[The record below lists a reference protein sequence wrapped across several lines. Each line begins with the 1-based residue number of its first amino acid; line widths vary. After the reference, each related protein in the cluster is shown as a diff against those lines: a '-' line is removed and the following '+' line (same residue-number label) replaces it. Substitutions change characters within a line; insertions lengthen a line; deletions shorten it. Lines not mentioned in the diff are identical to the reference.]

1 VTPQVETRMM
11 VPPIKS
17 FLLSLRASQISGGE
31 WDVMRAH
38 FAQDLPAP
46 TTSERIAVEDAFAN
60 CKE

>member
-1 VTPQVETRMM
+1 MM
-11 VPPIKS
+11 VPPIES
-17 FLLSLRASQISGGE
+17 FLLSWRASQISGGE

-60 CKE
+60 WKE